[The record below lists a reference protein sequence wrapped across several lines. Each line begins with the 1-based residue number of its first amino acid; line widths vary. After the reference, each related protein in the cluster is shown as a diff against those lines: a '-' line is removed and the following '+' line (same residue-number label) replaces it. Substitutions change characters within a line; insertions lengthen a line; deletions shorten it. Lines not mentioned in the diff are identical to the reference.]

1 MNLNVTNAKQNNI
14 LYHVIHQYLY
24 NSQDF
29 LKYVL
34 HSIVIHLRQIILVFH
49 QIFIP
54 TTFLQNIISIFNQIF
69 ESLSLS

>member
-1 MNLNVTNAKQNNI
+1 MIYYIFCYLILCLEYTRINN
-14 LYHVIHQYLY
+14 
-24 NSQDF
+24 
-29 LKYVL
+29 
-34 HSIVIHLRQIILVFH
+34 SIVIHLRQIIIVFH

>member
-1 MNLNVTNAKQNNI
+1 MINYIFCYLILCIEYIRINN
-14 LYHVIHQYLY
+14 
-24 NSQDF
+24 
-29 LKYVL
+29 
-34 HSIVIHLRQIILVFH
+34 SIVIRLRQIISVFH